1 MEVHGGLFSTLPR
14 IRHVLA
20 ETRRAG
26 LGKGATGVKPRA
38 RGLTKPSR
46 GQGGSPLARAST
58 LPSRCAA
65 DMLRGSHPL
74 MPCVQ
79 QDWWGLKKGVEASS
93 ARWLCSMGQLACI
106 ASHCLLEVRSVSVT
120 ARPARAMAAQHT
132 AMVHVNLAA

>member
-38 RGLTKPSR
+38 RGATKPSR

-58 LPSRCAA
+58 MPSRCAA
-65 DMLRGSHPL
+65 ERLRGSCLL
-74 MPCVQ
+74 MPNMS
-79 QDWWGLKKGVEASS
+79 EES
-93 ARWLCSMGQLACI
+93 ARGCVA
-106 ASHCLLEVRSVSVT
+106 
-120 ARPARAMAAQHT
+120 
-132 AMVHVNLAA
+132 